1 MLFLY
6 CVFLCIRLYLYGAC
20 NGVGLLC
27 AAMPA
32 SSADKLW
39 LQTEHR
45 WSESTSVSST
55 TRPTVTQSPGRMEG
69 KRPRQAAPQPA
80 THANV
85 TDCCYLNVPQTD
97 QPHLFCCTV
106 MFILF
111 FFNLAVQNY
120 NNGNAKKKEKKRKT
134 QLPPQTSPPL
144 IRFAV
149 SFGPIL
155 EFSAQFPEKSNK
167 ALLVHS

>member
-1 MLFLY
+1 MCLR
-6 CVFLCIRLYLYGAC
+6 VYLYSAC
-20 NGVGLLC
+20 NRAGLLC

-69 KRPRQAAPQPA
+69 KRPWQAAPQPA
-80 THANV
+80 MHANV
-85 TDCCYLNVPQTD
+85 TNCRYLNTPQTD
-97 QPHLFCCTV
+97 PPYSFCRTI

-111 FFNLAVQNY
+111 YFYLAVRNS
-120 NNGNAKKKEKKRKT
+120 NNGRRGKKTEKKKRKT

-144 IRFAV
+144 ICFALP
-149 SFGPIL
+149 FGPIL
-155 EFSAQFPEKSNK
+155 EFSAQFPEKSNE